1 MIAAVRTKLARLLGV
16 HEADVEAAVRDEER
30 ARAVL
35 SRRGFIAGVGAVLF
49 GPELPE
55 RVRTYS
61 FASSVIVN
69 PWWVQVPGPLPTW
82 AIALATQLYGPAL
95 AELKAPRPAM
105 VGSVW
110 THADGGEIQVATA
123 ALFDEIAKRRAP

>member
-1 MIAAVRTKLARLLGV
+1 MIAAVRTRLARLLGV

-35 SRRGFIAGVGAVLF
+35 SRRGFIAGVGAVLL

-55 RVRTYS
+55 RVRAYS

-69 PWWVQVPGPLPTW
+69 PWVQVPGPLPTW

-95 AELKAPRPAM
+95 AELKAPCPAM

-110 THADGGEIQVATA
+110 THECGGEIQVATA
-123 ALFDEIAKRRAP
+123 ALFDEIAKGRAP